1 MFGPMLYINVGIVI
15 GLIVLFLLLVCYQAL
30 IYFYIVSMFVSL
42 LALAFYMLKSIEIR
56 VSHWNDALNVYT
68 GIFIDKE

>member
-30 IYFYIVSMFVSL
+30 IYLYIVSMFVSL

-56 VSHWNDALNVYT
+56 VSHWNDALSVYT